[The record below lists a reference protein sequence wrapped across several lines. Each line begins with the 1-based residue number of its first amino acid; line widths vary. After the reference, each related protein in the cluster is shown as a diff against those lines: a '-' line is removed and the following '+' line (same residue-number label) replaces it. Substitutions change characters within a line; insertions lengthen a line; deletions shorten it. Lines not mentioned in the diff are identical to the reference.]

1 MRFNCKLWKM
11 FMAYLKMIVIKFLL
25 RENELPAKMLLYI
38 IHEHLFGFGC
48 LGFIYTFFV
57 MKGSAYIFSNFKVRL
72 KFDVIFGIWL
82 SCTRHGSQNNECNN
96 GAQNVLMKMDI
107 FAMPLTQIIGST
119 PDSTKNQTSKPLL
132 LDYSG
137 NTICVFSQTEN
148 KRHEK
153 RCR

>member
-1 MRFNCKLWKM
+1 MNCQPKC
-11 FMAYLKMIVIKFLL
+11 F
-25 RENELPAKMLLYI
+25 YI
-38 IHEHLFGFGC
+38 LSMNIC
-48 LGFIYTFFV
+48 LDSAVLDSFILFFV